1 VPNKDRGFVAPT
13 KESILKPKLTT
24 IRTKH
29 WGIALLSGALLVP
42 QTGFAE
48 NLIDHKLPLHTG
60 GIYRAQT
67 AVPVTLAAV
76 SLAGALWEGSETR
89 LGETFWKSGEG
100 MLFSGALAEGI
111 KWVTRRER
119 PSDTNNPNH
128 WFKNTSADSFPSGHV
143 TVTAASVTPIIMEY
157 KNDHPWVMA
166 LAALPAYEMVAR
178 VYSQRHWQT
187 DVLAGA
193 ALGTAV
199 GVIEQRADKPFVVRL
214 LPGGVFIGFR
224 KALP

>member
-1 VPNKDRGFVAPT
+1 
-13 KESILKPKLTT
+13 
-24 IRTKH
+24 
-29 WGIALLSGALLVP
+29 
-42 QTGFAE
+42 
-48 NLIDHKLPLHTG
+48 
-60 GIYRAQT
+60 
-67 AVPVTLAAV
+67 
-76 SLAGALWEGSETR
+76 
-89 LGETFWKSGEG
+89 

-119 PSDTNNPNH
+119 PSETNSPNH
-128 WFKNTSADSFPSGHV
+128 WFAHAGADSFPSGHV

-178 VYSQRHWQT
+178 VNAQRHWQT

-199 GVIEQRADKPFVVRL
+199 GIVEQRADKPFVVRL
-214 LPGGVFIGFR
+214 LPGGVFVGIR
-224 KALP
+224 KTLP